1 MTSAFVNRIL
11 MVVPILIAATTA
23 NAEAADVPASIS
35 QIKAIAGEEA
45 QNYERLLVRASPIV
59 RKACE
64 QQPWAEMEKAL
75 NTAGLKPA
83 LMEDHGYYAEY
94 RCVLLPS
101 LSTAKGGIKMDLYL
115 QMSVSSGRSQ
125 PTYEAPPRHTVTQAL
140 IGLSAMV
147 GANQEQGRKEQWFGE
162 RSVIQESLASWPV
175 TDAQSAFPVLGN
187 IELSFK
193 PSEDIGP
200 HGNGDKFHIFC
211 NSSKLATTS
220 NINCGLNVPLSPH
233 KQRNPT
239 ARLTAG
245 CDAKFCRRAPL

>member
-147 GANQEQGRKEQWFGE
+147 GANQEQAQGTMVRRTIRHSRITRVVACYRCPICISCSGQHRVVVQAERRHRPARKWRQISHIS
-162 RSVIQESLASWPV
+162 RTPQSWR
-175 TDAQSAFPVLGN
+175 QQ
-187 IELSFK
+187 
-193 PSEDIGP
+193 
-200 HGNGDKFHIFC
+200 
-211 NSSKLATTS
+211 AT
-220 NINCGLNVPLSPH
+220 
-233 KQRNPT
+233 
-239 ARLTAG
+239 
-245 CDAKFCRRAPL
+245 